1 MSWDQ
6 QEFDKKDQQKLIII
20 IKKQATIFKQKNKE
34 KNYQV
39 IISVEQRYIN
49 QQVIAS
55 KELLKIKYS
64 FALAQMLNN
73 QVLESIRHYYQKNG
87 GRQESKNTYKFDGCN
102 NQRGGQPAKVMI
114 NDASSTTT
122 DDSNSLQSLDQ
133 QPINECF
140 FDEALSSQNTVFIS
154 SKGGPDT
161 PTFQPTSRVISSS
174 IPFCKSISSFS
185 GPIQITS
192 SQAQQSLLEIQQQQ
206 QQQVCS
212 SNSIAGLSSSKPIIH
227 KNIFKIQKSKA
238 QYEDRFIPSRKHSKL
253 SIALTMAHDENI
265 VPQLQLMNSQD
276 SSNQQNGNSSNNGL
290 NYQVIQAVNQKDLCS
305 QQVSIADLYKTQVL
319 GIKPPET
326 KFSKYEGKFQNR
338 NILAFCSPKKA
349 KQFSKAKL
357 GPKDNELLSQNDLNG
372 DINFLDRVTNNL
384 FGSQFSD
391 NLEQNQYTV
400 IVDPISNMSNQNY
413 YSRQILSHIDPLNN
427 FHSTHPFNLNPDIKT
442 YFTRNTRKISKI
454 PFKVLDAPTLKDDF
468 YLNLIDWGENNQIA
482 VGLGSCVYLWS
493 ASTSRVTKLCDL
505 RNTININ
512 GQSTDESD
520 NITSVSWS
528 SQGTYL
534 SIGTN
539 SGSVSVWDIV
549 ALKKVK
555 EYNQHRQRVGALS
568 WNKNLLVSG
577 SRDKKILI
585 RDVRLYQPV
594 VHKLLGHKQEICGL
608 KWSYDHQ
615 MLASGG
621 NDNNL
626 FVWNM
631 HSSSPIIK
639 LQSHTA
645 AVKALSWSPHQHG
658 LLISGGGSL
667 DRTIRIWNTI
677 TREQIKC
684 IDTGSQVC
692 NLQFCKNRNEFV
704 STHGYSENQII
715 IWNYPDLDK
724 LAVLTGHTQ
733 RVLHLAMSPDGDTI
747 ASGAGDETLRFWN
760 INDSQ
765 SKEHEIQNSI
775 NKSQLLPQKNYLR

>member
-1 MSWDQ
+1 
-6 QEFDKKDQQKLIII
+6 
-20 IKKQATIFKQKNKE
+20 
-34 KNYQV
+34 
-39 IISVEQRYIN
+39 
-49 QQVIAS
+49 
-55 KELLKIKYS
+55 
-64 FALAQMLNN
+64 MLNS
-73 QVLESIRHYYQKNG
+73 QALESIRHRYQKNG
-87 GRQESKNTYKFDGCN
+87 VREESKHTFKFQSCN
-102 NQRGGQPAKVMI
+102 NQRGGQPAKVMV

-133 QPINECF
+133 QPINECY
-140 FDEALSSQNTVFIS
+140 FDEAFSSSQNTVFIS

-161 PTFQPTSRVISSS
+161 LTFQPTNRVLSSS
-174 IPFCKSISSFS
+174 IPFCKSISQFS

-192 SQAQQSLLEIQQQQ
+192 SQAQQSQSEFQQQQ
-206 QQQVCS
+206 QQQVS
-212 SNSIAGLSSSKPIIH
+212 NSNSIATFSNSKPIIH

-265 VPQLQLMNSQD
+265 VPQLLQINSQE
-276 SSNQQNGNSSNNGL
+276 SSNQQNGNSCNSGL
-290 NYQVIQAVNQKDLCS
+290 SYQVIQAVNQKDLCS

-326 KFSKYEGKFQNR
+326 KFSKYEGRFQNR
-338 NILAFCSPKKA
+338 NILAFCSPKKVN
-349 KQFSKAKL
+349 QFSKIKQC
-357 GPKDNELLSQNDLNG
+357 PKDNELLSQSDLNG
-372 DINFLDRVTNNL
+372 HINFLDRVTNNL
-384 FGSQFSD
+384 FGNQFAD
-391 NLEQNQYTV
+391 TLEQNQYPV
-400 IVDPISNMSNQNY
+400 IVDPISNMSFQNY

-427 FHSTHPFNLNPDIKT
+427 FHTTHPFNLNPDIKT

-505 RNTININ
+505 RNSINLN

-528 SQGTYL
+528 SQASYL

-539 SGSVSVWDIV
+539 SGTVSVWDTI

-585 RDVRLYQPV
+585 RDIRQYQPV

-639 LQSHTA
+639 FQSHTA